1 MNIMCLKSDTSL
13 LVDVLRNFRK
23 ICLKVYDLD
32 PAKFVSGPELAWKTA
47 LKNTKVKLELLTN
60 IDMLLMVKNELEEE
74 HVTQFI
80 NMKKVKNK
88 CIKDYDQ
95 NKGFYDDLKN

>member
-1 MNIMCLKSDTSL
+1 
-13 LVDVLRNFRK
+13 
-23 ICLKVYDLD
+23 
-32 PAKFVSGPELAWKTA
+32 
-47 LKNTKVKLELLTN
+47 
-60 IDMLLMVKNELEEE
+60 MLLMVKNELEEE

-95 NKGFYDDLKN
+95 NKGFYDDLKNQDVNNLYGWAMPLKLPLNNFEWIKGTSKFNEGLK

>member
-1 MNIMCLKSDTSL
+1 
-13 LVDVLRNFRK
+13 
-23 ICLKVYDLD
+23 
-32 PAKFVSGPELAWKTA
+32 
-47 LKNTKVKLELLTN
+47 
-60 IDMLLMVKNELEEE
+60 MLLMVKNELEEE

>member
-1 MNIMCLKSDTSL
+1 
-13 LVDVLRNFRK
+13 
-23 ICLKVYDLD
+23 
-32 PAKFVSGPELAWKTA
+32 
-47 LKNTKVKLELLTN
+47 
-60 IDMLLMVKNELEEE
+60 MLLMVKNELEEE

-95 NKGFYDDLKN
+95 NKGFYDDLKHQDVNNLYGWAMPLKLPLNNFEWIKGTSKFNEGLK